1 MRILLVNDDGINAE
15 GIQVLAKELE
25 KEHNLIIVAP
35 EEQQSAK
42 SHSITITKP
51 IVVKKVNLPGIKA
64 EAYSI
69 SGSPADCVRVAFDRL
84 LKEPVDLVVSGTNM
98 GVNIGMD
105 VLYSGTVS
113 AAIEA
118 NIYDMPSIAVSAE
131 MKDGVGCYEIAAEY
145 AMKILDK
152 VNYRFMESNTV
163 LNINTP
169 CVDKKDVK
177 GIKVCRIGGVIYD
190 YYYIEEGSKPEE
202 MALSISGRRRRKEL
216 AEDTDRYYLKEGY
229 VTLTP
234 LQYDLTNFKL
244 MKEVEGW
251 LK

>member
-25 KEHNLIIVAP
+25 KKHEVIIVAP

-51 IVVKKVNLPGIKA
+51 IIVKKVNLKGIKA
-64 EAYSI
+64 ESYSI

-84 LKEPVDLVVSGTNM
+84 LDEPIDLVISGTNM
-98 GVNIGMD
+98 GVNLGMD

-118 NIYDMPSIAVSAE
+118 NIYNKPSIAISAE
-131 MKDGVGCYEIAAEY
+131 IKNGVGCYELAAKY

-152 VNYRFMESNTV
+152 VNHRFMESNTV
-163 LNINTP
+163 LNINVP
-169 CVDKKDVK
+169 CIDEDLK

-190 YYYIEEGSKPEE
+190 YYYVEEGSKEE
-202 MALSISGRRRRKEL
+202 EISLVISGRRKKEF
-216 AEDTDRYYLKEGY
+216 EKDTDRHYVSKGY
-229 VTLTP
+229 ITVTP

-244 MKEVEGW
+244 IEEVEGW